1 MRKLLISLFVLS
13 LFAMGGMAQSARK
26 VLDTTASRLTKQ
38 GGVMAKFKATQFDG
52 TTPQSET
59 SGNIQMSGRSFTIST
74 NELTTW
80 YDGKTQWSMMKGS
93 NEVNISEPD
102 EDDLAELNPAVLVNI
117 YKRGFN
123 YNMTKSTLRGC
134 PTFVV
139 HLWPKYKGSDYSD
152 IFIDIDQNTYNP
164 LCIRAKREG
173 NWIRLSIT
181 SFQNGFVFPPN
192 TFTFPKQEYPDVE
205 VIDLR

>member
-1 MRKLLISLFVLS
+1 MRKLLITLFALS
-13 LFAMGGMAQSARK
+13 LLSLNGMAQSARK

-38 GGVMAKFKATQFDG
+38 GGVMAQFKATQYDG
-52 TTPQSET
+52 SAPKSET
-59 SGNIQMSGRSFTIST
+59 TGDIQMNGRSFVIST

-93 NEVNISEPD
+93 NEVNVSEPD

-123 YNMTKSTLRGC
+123 YNMKKSTLRNR

-139 HLWPKYKGSDYSD
+139 HLWPKYKGTDYSD
-152 IFIDIDQNTYNP
+152 ILIDIDQSTYNP

-173 NWIRLSIT
+173 NWVRLSILT
-181 SFQNGFVFPPN
+181 FQNGFVFPAN
-192 TFTFPKQEYPDVE
+192 TFTFPKQNYPNVE